1 MLRQAT
7 TARWLPA
14 TGSRLHRA
22 LHRMAPLHIASEAPS
37 SAPTAK
43 PPASP
48 ENIRATISK
57 HVATIKKQAGL
68 TPAFWGNVSTTLAKC
83 RTPEQLAATAPLR
96 SLPMAWHSSTP
107 AVQHEI
113 VRILLAT
120 QNVETAMALVESA
133 PEYPLHNRNVA
144 RLLGACVRHRNLASA
159 GFALYERLLAQGTV
173 PSLPVYHAVLLL
185 ALKANDPTRFHDVL
199 THMETVGVPLDAMC
213 HGLAVRMDCRQRRF
227 ESALDRYR
235 LMQRDQ
241 MHLNVI
247 VLNELLDGLC
257 EAGTY
262 TDALEV
268 FESAVAKVAKR
279 GWNQKPDAKVNLSPE
294 AKAKAEH
301 DDKRPVNEVTY
312 NIMMKL
318 CGRQQRLDEVF
329 KWYEDMK
336 AKGIAPSTTT
346 INTLMHAVY
355 HGKYRSVDSEKVY
368 AALATV
374 GVVGA
379 GTLFVSDLS
388 EATASVAITASV
400 LMSLGLGIYMN
411 PFGVQKSIYPNE
423 TTAKEPV
430 PAAMLRRLDE
440 EEHIGRLVYLWHE
453 LLGYGLRPDDATYD
467 IFVRTSV
474 RKRHPDIAVATLLD
488 ANNPNS
494 FTARRAVEKDAF
506 VLPLPLETTIRLLQ
520 SLVSQN
526 LLPQVDDVIALAYTS
541 RGLTSITSTS
551 PGRLTRFRLVP
562 FGAPKV
568 TALVLSRLLRLWL
581 DEHYPKDKLHARIHD
596 TVAFDVIQCHT
607 VLDYLDTIDPEIRAS
622 FAFEEVQVA
631 GNGNGVLHFN
641 RARLQKYIV
650 NLA

>member
-1 MLRQAT
+1 MLRQV
-7 TARWLPA
+7 TARCRPVA
-14 TGSRLHRA
+14 SAGSRLQRA
-22 LHRMAPLHIASEAPS
+22 LHGMAPLHVAAEAP

-43 PPASP
+43 TPASP
-48 ENIRATISK
+48 ENVRAAISK
-57 HVATIKKQAGL
+57 HVATIKKQTGL

-120 QNVETAMALVESA
+120 HDVETAMTLVASA

-144 RLLGACVRHRNLASA
+144 RLLGACVRHRNLAHA
-159 GFALYERLLAQGTV
+159 GFALYERSLAQGTV
-173 PSLPVYHAVLLL
+173 PSIPVYHAVLLL
-185 ALKANDPTRFHDVL
+185 ALKANDPSRFHAVL

-213 HGLAVRMDCRQRRF
+213 HGLAVRMACRQRHF
-227 ESALDRYR
+227 EAALDRYR
-235 LMQRDQ
+235 LMQRDK

-257 EAGTY
+257 EMGAY

-268 FESAVAKVAKR
+268 FESAVEKVEKR
-279 GWNQKPDAKVNLSPE
+279 PWNQKPDGKVVLSPE
-294 AKAKAEH
+294 AKAKA
-301 DDKRPVNEVTY
+301 DDKAPVNEVTY

-374 GVVGA
+374 GAIGA

-400 LMSLGLGIYMN
+400 LASLGLGIYMN

-423 TTAKEPV
+423 TTAKEPI

-453 LLGYGLRPDDATYD
+453 LLGYGLSPDDATYD

-474 RKRHPDIAVATLLD
+474 RKRHPDIAVAMLLESS
-488 ANNPNS
+488 NPNS
-494 FTARRAVEKDAF
+494 FAARRAVEKDAF

-526 LLPQVDDVIALAYTS
+526 LLPQVDDVVALAYKA
-541 RGLTSITSTS
+541 RGLESITSTS
-551 PGRLTRFRLVP
+551 PSRLTRFRLVP